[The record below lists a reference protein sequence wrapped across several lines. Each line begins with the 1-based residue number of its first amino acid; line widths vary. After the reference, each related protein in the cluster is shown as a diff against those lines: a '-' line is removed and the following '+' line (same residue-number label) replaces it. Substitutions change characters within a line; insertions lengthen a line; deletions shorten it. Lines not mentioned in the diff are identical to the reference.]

1 MSRFKDVAPKPA
13 CNPNFNVKAKY
24 SQEILQRNM
33 DAQLQSKPS
42 VSVIDQPLPS
52 DSAISVMVRREQLEQ
67 QQQLL
72 REYYFWASAS
82 DSDIARALESSGSN
96 VFSGVEFGE
105 DLHIFMTKYADNPQ
119 GALSTKR
126 HQGQQRWTAMPKLDT
141 NVKSTPTDPTAAEHV
156 VALDGVMDDSDRM
169 DVDTHNKEDEFDT
182 DHLTHPDDIVFQS
195 QLDPVSVAQVLSKL
209 SVHDAEVL
217 ENPMVYY
224 SYQDQIEDLNS
235 KSANMYNW
243 MLHAQEQPLYK
254 VVGDSNKLLE
264 TRDWDTARD
273 ELIRVRVMERIEEL
287 KEQGKWS
294 FWQPRRHRAPP
305 RSKAHWDHVLA
316 EMAWMHTDFAEERK
330 LKVATARMLASWVMD
345 YHQAMDKSRYT
356 VNGKRRMLSANF
368 VNSKAGDSADSMPA
382 EDADMADS
390 EDQLG
395 SSPESLGEPDEVDED
410 EDGGETTDGESST
423 ATGEAAAVPS
433 SAAGSASDRDTSET
447 PLEALIKTEPN
458 AEPLAQS
465 KGVGDEGVNGFAAGA
480 GLESVE
486 DHVVPSG
493 ADKFD
498 RPVLSV
504 YQILAQ
510 LPDALG
516 IEEILGNSV
525 YALQA
530 LGAFVPFSPAWE
542 EPYCDILDISPVVPI
557 CKTMWDDVE
566 DEDDA
571 FAGLDTS
578 EDTID
583 MHELIRL
590 NSEDLWRTRTAD
602 SELPGPRSVFTRN
615 MLAPPLLPI
624 FTQANKQQRITHSS
638 IGQPPVD
645 TQIQQAASEACPGQA
660 VFEWTAERDR
670 MLAKLVQQYTGNWRL
685 IAESFNH
692 ASKLYGSRSV
702 TSRVCFERWAAI
714 KDDYSLDRSTIQ
726 TGFDE
731 PDYNRSRKQQNWSSQ
746 LAIHPMVPQL
756 SAMQLAT
763 SLVSHSEAHKIVNES
778 KKKRESAATPAAVPP
793 REIKPMA
800 ADQKVPT
807 PAELSKL
814 KFDND
819 RRLQQLFM
827 EQRQAT
833 AAAAAL
839 AMQQQRSMNPQMQAF
854 QLNRQIAVLQAM
866 LASGRGL
873 QRPLTP
879 AQSRTIQQQLHNF
892 QLMQQQQQAQQAQ
905 NSGMLARPPLPQQ
918 AAQASPQLQAVQS
931 PQPQMPGLGQL
942 PGGLGLPQQAQSPAL
957 PNGSQ
962 GMRLTPEQIQQFLQ
976 ARSANGVRP
985 GLSPALAAILNARA
999 AALAQQQQQAGVNG
1013 NGRPPAMNRP
1023 LNPAAVAAAAANMLP
1038 HQRQMIL
1045 QQLAQQQQ
1053 QQQQQIGQQQQ
1064 QHMQRPS
1071 GMASP
1076 PPSMMPMALS
1086 PQVGAPAIPQQ
1097 QQSLAPVAAP
1107 GPHNLGMSTVPGDPT
1122 HTLHTSPVPSSMP
1135 NPQMPNLPGST
1146 PVSGALPGS
1155 GAGMTPAQ
1163 AQAFLASQQALQFKQ
1178 MQGQQMQG
1186 QPMQGQPMQ
1195 TQAAANQPQLAQYL
1209 SGLFPHQLAQLS
1221 NQQRMN
1227 FMMMRQL
1234 QQQQQQQPQQF
1245 AGMTQPNTLQALQQS
1260 LMASAAGS
1268 NGLAAGSPV
1277 SQQQQ
1282 QMLLAQLA
1290 QNMNN
1295 QQMLKSTT
1303 QPPAQ
1308 ASPRPQVG
1316 LNQLQL
1322 MRMRQQQQQQQLGSA
1337 APGFSMPS
1345 VSSPVMVNQATP
1357 SLSTP
1362 HTFPAPQAGNMSPP
1376 LHSSGSPPANTQPMM
1391 SPRPPQAVVGMQ
1403 PSQQAMMLAAATA
1416 AGLSASAAQALIVQI
1431 AANAESNAQQTA
1443 PVPAQVSPRPINS
1456 SASPVSTAQPHA
1468 MSVQTPQR
1476 TLSSTSNVSSGAVT
1490 PSARPVTPQLSQ
1502 RPSVRP
1508 ALRPHTPRP
1517 SGHSA
1522 PGQPVQRSVRPGMRP
1537 PPGALRRPVHPGH
1550 LSLPAKSP
1558 VGSAKGSASSRG
1570 STPSTPVKSRPHV
1583 SPSRSTQATASPE
1596 QAQPSP
1602 DSSK

>member
-1 MSRFKDVAPKPA
+1 M
-13 CNPNFNVKAKY
+13 NH
-24 SQEILQRNM
+24 
-33 DAQLQSKPS
+33 SK
-42 VSVIDQPLPS
+42 V
-52 DSAISVMVRREQLEQ
+52 VRREQLEQ

-82 DSDIARALESSGSN
+82 DGDIARALESSGAN
-96 VFSGVEFGE
+96 VFSSVEFGE
-105 DLHIFMTKYADNPQ
+105 DLHIFMTKYAENPQ

-126 HQGQQRWTAMPKLDT
+126 QQGQQRWTAMPKLDT
-141 NVKSTPTDPTAAEHV
+141 NTKSTPTGPTAAEHV
-156 VALDGVMDDSDRM
+156 VALDGVIDDSDRM
-169 DVDTHNKEDEFDT
+169 DVDTHNEDEFDT

-254 VVGDSNKLLE
+254 VIGDSSKLLE
-264 TRDWDTARD
+264 TRDWDTVRD

-345 YHQAMDKSRYT
+345 YHQAIDKSRYT
-356 VNGKRRMLSANF
+356 VNGKRRMLPANF
-368 VNSKAGDSADSMPA
+368 VNSKAGDSPDSLPA
-382 EDADMADS
+382 EDDDMADS
-390 EDQLG
+390 EDQIG
-395 SSPESLGEPDEVDED
+395 SSPESLAEPDEGDED
-410 EDGGETTDGESST
+410 EDAGETTDGESST

-433 SAAGSASDRDTSET
+433 SAPGSPSDRDTSET
-447 PLEALIKTEPN
+447 PLEALIKAEPST
-458 AEPLAQS
+458 EPLAQS

-516 IEEILGNSV
+516 VEEILGNSV

-530 LGAFVPFSPAWE
+530 LSAFVPFSPAWE
-542 EPYCDILDISPVVPI
+542 EPYCDILDVSPVVPI
-557 CKTMWDDVE
+557 CKTMWEDIE

-571 FAGLDTS
+571 LAGLDTS
-578 EDTID
+578 EETID
-583 MHELIRL
+583 MHELTRL
-590 NSEDLWRTRTAD
+590 NSEDSWRTRTAD
-602 SELPGPRSVFTRN
+602 SELPGQRSVFTRN

-624 FTQANKQQRITHSS
+624 FTQPNKQQRITHSS
-638 IGQPPVD
+638 IGQPPAD

-685 IAESFNH
+685 ISESFNH

-714 KDDYSLDRSTIQ
+714 KDDYSLDRSTVQ

-731 PDYNRSRKQQNWSSQ
+731 PDYNRSRKQQNWSSH
-746 LAIHPMVPQL
+746 LAIHPIVPQL

-763 SLVSHSEAHKIVNES
+763 SLVSHSEAHKVVNES

-905 NSGMLARPPLPQQ
+905 NGGMLARPPLPQQ

-999 AALAQQQQQAGVNG
+999 AALAQQQQQQAGVNG

-1023 LNPAAVAAAAANMLP
+1023 LNPAAVAAAAANMWML
-1038 HQRQMIL
+1038 HMLLL
-1045 QQLAQQQQ
+1045 QQL
-1053 QQQQQIGQQQQ
+1053 GQQQQ
-1064 QHMQRPS
+1064 QHMQHPP
-1071 GMASP
+1071 GMGSP

-1107 GPHNLGMSTVPGDPT
+1107 GPHNLGMSSVPGDPT
-1122 HTLHTSPVPSSMP
+1122 HTMHTSPVPSSMP
-1135 NPQMPNLPGST
+1135 NPQMGNLPGST
-1146 PVSGALPGS
+1146 PASGALPGS

-1163 AQAFLASQQALQFKQ
+1163 AQAFLATQQAMQFKQ

-1186 QPMQGQPMQ
+1186 QPMQGQPMP

-1234 QQQQQQQPQQF
+1234 QQQQPQQF

-1260 LMASAAGS
+1260 LMASAAGG
-1268 NGLAAGSPV
+1268 NGLAGSPV

-1308 ASPRPQVG
+1308 ASPRPQMG

-1322 MRMRQQQQQQQLGSA
+1322 MRMRQQQQQQQMGSGP
-1337 APGFSMPS
+1337 PGFSIPT

-1357 SLSTP
+1357 SMSTQ
-1362 HTFPAPQAGNMSPP
+1362 TFPAPQSSMSPP

-1391 SPRPPQAVVGMQ
+1391 SPRPPQPVAGMQ

-1431 AANAESNAQQTA
+1431 AANAESNAQAA

-1468 MSVQTPQR
+1468 MSVPTPQR
-1476 TLSSTSNVSSGAVT
+1476 TLSSASNVSSGAVT
-1490 PSARPVTPQLSQ
+1490 PSARPVTPQLAQ

-1508 ALRPHTPRP
+1508 ALRPHAPRP
-1517 SGHSA
+1517 PVPGQ

-1537 PPGALRRPVHPGH
+1537 PPGAVRRPLHPGN
-1550 LSLPAKSP
+1550 LSLPTKSP
-1558 VGSAKGSASSRG
+1558 GGSAKGSESRG
-1570 STPSTPVKSRPHV
+1570 STPSTPVKARPHV
-1583 SPSRSTQATASPE
+1583 SPNRSTQVTASPE
-1596 QAQPSP
+1596 QAQSP